1 MKPEVINSMCPTNQ
15 MLHKQLPCALRYI
28 DSSRLSEKAPG
39 IFIMLSAIHV
49 ICFSNQ
55 AGHARYT
62 KAPILLS
69 AYTTVVWLYEPTASI
84 PLCGEKEIEDIIP
97 VRKQSAQKQ
106 VKFVSLHK
114 ASLKKV
120 FISSSSQK

>member
-1 MKPEVINSMCPTNQ
+1 
-15 MLHKQLPCALRYI
+15 
-28 DSSRLSEKAPG
+28 
-39 IFIMLSAIHV
+39 MLSAIHV

-84 PLCGEKEIEDIIP
+84 PLCGEKEIEDTC
-97 VRKQSAQKQ
+97 QKT
-106 VKFVSLHK
+106 KCSE
-114 ASLKKV
+114 ASKV
-120 FISSSSQK
+120 LRSMRHWHWE

>member
-1 MKPEVINSMCPTNQ
+1 MMGPLQFGGPGR
-15 MLHKQLPCALRYI
+15 LPH
-28 DSSRLSEKAPG
+28 LSTLQGRACT
-39 IFIMLSAIHV
+39 A
-49 ICFSNQ
+49 
-55 AGHARYT
+55 
-62 KAPILLS
+62 
-69 AYTTVVWLYEPTASI
+69 VVWLYEPTASI

>member
-1 MKPEVINSMCPTNQ
+1 MYMAAFLTCVTPPSW
-15 MLHKQLPCALRYI
+15 PCKTY
-28 DSSRLSEKAPG
+28 KG
-39 IFIMLSAIHV
+39 
-49 ICFSNQ
+49 
-55 AGHARYT
+55 T
-62 KAPILLS
+62 ILLS
-69 AYTTVVWLYEPTASI
+69 AYTAVVWLYEPTASI